1 MSDTLTTT
9 EADQD
14 QAPHYPAPCRPT
26 QPCIP
31 HRDAEHGRSHSW
43 LLVTDVDD
51 TLLGNRSAFSQ
62 FVSTISRTTELA
74 VMLNSSRPIQSL
86 QKTISRLPTDWCPCG
101 MIGALGTEIELNGDR
116 ILRWT
121 QRFSDFDREPIDA
134 AMARLECEP
143 HDQEFQTPLKA
154 SFSVP
159 APRQEE
165 AQKAVSDTGIPARI
179 VRSGETSFDVIPEDA
194 GKGAALQEVREI
206 LGVTPERTLAAGD
219 SANDLDMLQEA
230 NAIVVGNATPKLKT
244 ALRDSDVDAYHA
256 TRTHAAG
263 VLEGLQSA
271 GVPLRP
277 ELTDIETPRG
287 G

>member
-1 MSDTLTTT
+1 MSDRLATT
-9 EADQD
+9 EADQS
-14 QAPHYPAPCRPT
+14 QAPRHPEPCRLT

-31 HRDAEHGRSHSW
+31 LRYAEHGRSHSW

-51 TLLGNRSAFSQ
+51 TLLGNRSALSQ
-62 FVSTISRTTELA
+62 FVATISRTAELA
-74 VMLNSSRPIQSL
+74 VVLNSSRPIESI
-86 QKTISRLPTDWCPCG
+86 QKTMSRLSTDWRPRG
-101 MIGALGTEIELNGDR
+101 IIGALGTEIELDGDR
-116 ILRWT
+116 VRRWT
-121 QRFSDFDREPIDA
+121 ERFSDFDREPIDA

-159 APRQEE
+159 APQQEE
-165 AQKAVSDTGIPARI
+165 AQKAVGDTGIPARI

-194 GKGAALQEVREI
+194 GKGAALIEVQEI
-206 LGVTPERTLAAGD
+206 LDVSPERTLAAGD

-230 NAIVVGNATPKLKT
+230 NAIVVGNATPRLKT

-263 VLEGLQSA
+263 VLEGLHSA

-277 ELTDIETPRG
+277 TLTEIETPG
-287 G
+287 GG